1 MLRFSYSAVVI
12 AMRTV
17 GKWVLGEKLTV
28 LDVPRAL
35 PALNGEITP
44 EDGKDPGGDSDHH
57 QILQ

>member
-1 MLRFSYSAVVI
+1 
-12 AMRTV
+12 MRTV